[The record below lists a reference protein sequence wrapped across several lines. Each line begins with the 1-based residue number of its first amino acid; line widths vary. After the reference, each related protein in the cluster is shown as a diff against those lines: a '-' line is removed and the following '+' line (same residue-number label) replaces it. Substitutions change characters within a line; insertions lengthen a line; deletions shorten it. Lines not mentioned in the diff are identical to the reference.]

1 VLSDAFPLFLLV
13 SVRLETG
20 AIRQF
25 PVIRTVTLDA
35 HAETQFPHIRG
46 NDHWV
51 HTDNYL
57 LARRGIALCAKM
69 VNLDSTGR

>member
-35 HAETQFPHIRG
+35 HAETQFPHIHG
-46 NDHWV
+46 NDHWA

-57 LARRGIALCAKM
+57 LARAGLRYAQKW
-69 VNLDSTGR
+69 